1 MFGRT
6 NSFTVITRISI
17 GGHMAGLN
25 VILTSAEIAGH
36 IITISTAVGAIFISV
51 QFTADQGFQF

>member
-1 MFGRT
+1 
-6 NSFTVITRISI
+6 
-17 GGHMAGLN
+17 MAGLN